1 MSTERKPIAV
11 VAVVA
16 AALVLGAAPAQAQFG
31 GLLKKAKETVKKKVE
46 KKADEK
52 AWEAKQAGNKAVEE
66 AKEKA
71 LHKVPCPWLMN
82 PDSVSDSNRGKVQEY
97 IKNLGKADPADVDSL
112 KEQIMRRLDE
122 NTEILKARGYDD
134 VWKAPL
140 DDVGREG
147 KELNLLL
154 HFYSDLH
161 QDVIVFHVDGTL
173 TKDKNG
179 MEFRSIRVDSG
190 TTSYYIILDENNDM
204 AFHTMGGD
212 KIFVEDEELPEVKEF
227 QQKLANAKTLFE
239 NFGPDYATICG
250 MCYNFMIQAL
260 ENNAP
265 GNIGYRPYPKGGSL
279 NSLAGK
285 ALAVIK
291 KTDAYKDAIAVVID
305 ADSWTIDKNAFG
317 IPIRRKCGGW
327 AIRNDKHG
335 KRAYRVMF
343 AEDYDGTGYGALHMY
358 GQGMG
363 SHYVK

>member
-1 MSTERKPIAV
+1 MNTERKPIAV

-16 AALVLGAAPAQAQFG
+16 AALVLGAAPARAQFG

-71 LHKVPCPWLMN
+71 LHKVPCPWTMD
-82 PDSVSDSNRGKVQEY
+82 PDSVSDSNRSKVQEY

-112 KEQIMRRLDE
+112 KEQMKRRWYE
-122 NTEILKARGYDD
+122 NDEILKARGYDD
-134 VWKAPL
+134 VWNAP
-140 DDVGREG
+140 GREG
-147 KELNLLL
+147 KELKLLQ
-154 HFYSDLH
+154 HFYSDLN

-173 TKDKNG
+173 TKNKKG
-179 MEFRSIRVDSG
+179 MEFRSIRVDVG
-190 TTSYYIILDENNDM
+190 TTSYYIILDENSKM

-212 KIFVEDEELPEVKEF
+212 KIFVEDEQLPEVKEF
-227 QQKLANAKTLFE
+227 HQKLANAKTLFE
-239 NFGPDYATICG
+239 GIGSDDAIICG
-250 MCYNFMIQAL
+250 MCYNFMSQAL